1 MKKRLLSLLLTSS
14 LLLTVPNIMPTY
26 IYGSTNSREVS
37 NGEYFYTQ
45 LTTTEKDMYNSIIDK
60 IEELTKDD
68 KDPSGVKII
77 IPQDASSWDIG
88 KVVFS
93 VFRDHPEFF
102 WVDSSK
108 LILQEDKPA
117 ENGNEYYELGT
128 KFQENHFFILDLQ

>member
-45 LTTTEKDMYNSIIDK
+45 LTTTEKDMYNSIIDQ
-60 IEELTKDD
+60 IEELTN
-68 KDPSGVKII
+68 PSGVKII

-102 WVDSSK
+102 
-108 LILQEDKPA
+108 
-117 ENGNEYYELGT
+117 
-128 KFQENHFFILDLQ
+128 